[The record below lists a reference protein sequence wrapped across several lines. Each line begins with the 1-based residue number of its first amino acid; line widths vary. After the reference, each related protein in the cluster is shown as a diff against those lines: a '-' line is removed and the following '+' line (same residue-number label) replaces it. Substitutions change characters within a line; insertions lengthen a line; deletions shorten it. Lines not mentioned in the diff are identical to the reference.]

1 MSPSTVLSI
10 AQAEFRFDI
19 TGIEDPV
26 FGCVGA
32 DAVTTE
38 ISKMHVVVIALLAVH
53 MHAHN

>member
-1 MSPSTVLSI
+1 MSPSTLSV

-32 DAVTTE
+32 DAVTPE
-38 ISKMHVVVIALLAVH
+38 ISKMHVVIALLAVPVD
-53 MHAHN
+53 A